1 MKRRV
6 VVTGVGLVTPVAVG
20 TEETWQGLLAGKSG
34 IGPITH
40 FDSTDFATHFAGEVK
55 GFEVTRWISAR
66 DARNLDLF
74 IQYAIASALLAVEDS
89 GLKIEGEF
97 AERVGCYV
105 GAGLGGVA
113 SIEETCKTL
122 AEKGPRHGISP
133 FFVPAIIVNLAPGQ
147 ISIRTGAKGPN
158 FSHVSAC
165 STGAHAIGEAAR
177 AIERGDA
184 EAMIC
189 GGAEATVSPLG
200 VGGFNSMRALSTRN
214 EAPQQASRPFDRDRD
229 GFVIAEG
236 AGILVI
242 EELEHAKQRGAKIYA
257 EITGYAAN
265 ADAHH
270 ITAPAPEGEGAQRCM
285 RMALKDAKLAPADIG
300 YINAHGTSTK
310 MNDERDDRHQEGVRR
325 RRPQADGQLDEVD
338 DRSHAG
344 GGRRGGDGHLRAG
357 HRPRRHPAD
366 HQLHHARSRLRSRL
380 RAEHGPRAARRPRAL
395 EQLRLRWH
403 ERLARP
409 FALEVARQRPAG
421 ANRRAERGMGG
432 ELLSACLR
440 SVLAVVLGPVGL
452 PGQGRR

>member
-6 VVTGVGLVTPVAVG
+6 VVTGVGLVTPVAIG

-40 FDSTDFATHFAGEVK
+40 FDSTDFATHFAGEIK
-55 GFEVTRWISAR
+55 GFDVTRWMTSREAR
-66 DARNLDLF
+66 SLDLF

-113 SIEETCKTL
+113 SIEATCKTL
-122 AEKGPRHGISP
+122 AEKGPRHGIPP

-242 EELEHAKQRGAKIYA
+242 EELEHAKKRGAKIYA
-257 EITGYAAN
+257 EISGYAAN

-285 RMALKDAKLAPADIG
+285 RMALKDANLSPSDIG

-310 MNDERDDRHQEGVRR
+310 MNDATETVAIKKVFGDAARKLMVSSTKSMTGHMLG
-325 RRPQADGQLDEVD
+325 A
-338 DRSHAG
+338 AG
-344 GGRRGGDGHLRAG
+344 GVETGICALAIARGAIPPTINYTTPDPDCDLDYVPNTAREI
-357 HRPRRHPAD
+357 RVD
-366 HQLHHARSRLRSRL
+366 HVLTNSYGFGGTNASLVLSR
-380 RAEHGPRAARRPRAL
+380 
-395 EQLRLRWH
+395 
-403 ERLARP
+403 
-409 FALEVARQRPAG
+409 VK
-421 ANRRAERGMGG
+421 
-432 ELLSACLR
+432 
-440 SVLAVVLGPVGL
+440 
-452 PGQGRR
+452 